1 MGEWIVISIVLAAWV
16 ACAAIFIRRASAVFF
31 QALGDPRETGSSKQK
46 TTWHAGLR
54 QAHE

>member
-1 MGEWIVISIVLAAWV
+1 MDEWIVISIVLAAWV
-16 ACAAIFIRRASAVFF
+16 VCAAIFVSRASAVFF
-31 QALGDPRETGSSKQK
+31 QALGDPREAGGGKRK